1 MFGSC
6 LAGENAGLCVYD
18 LTVASPVDGK
28 AEGTDR
34 SKSGCESALMK

>member
-1 MFGSC
+1 M
-6 LAGENAGLCVYD
+6 YD

-34 SKSGCESALMK
+34 SKSDCESALMKLNIVLLQYEH